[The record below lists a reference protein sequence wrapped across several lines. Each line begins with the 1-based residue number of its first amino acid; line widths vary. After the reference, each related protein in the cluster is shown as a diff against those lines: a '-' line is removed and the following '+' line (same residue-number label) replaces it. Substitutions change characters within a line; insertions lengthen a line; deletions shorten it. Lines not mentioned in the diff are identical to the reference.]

1 MTEHVRFITLDV
13 FTSQPYAGNP
23 LAVVF
28 LPDSHKPGLTQQQKQ
43 SIAREFN
50 LSETIFVHADKG
62 ERRTIDIFTPDSEL
76 PFAGHPTIGAA
87 SWFLYLSEDE
97 GDKDAVK
104 TLTTKSGDIPI
115 SLQSGQPS
123 PAVTARITHNTRLH
137 QSRFPLM
144 ELIRLHPFLPRFF
157 GLVSQKI
164 PDFPVFSIVKGMS
177 QVLIEMKSLE
187 ALAEVTREMI
197 PEVITPDYGY
207 LDEGWDVGLC
217 VMYFYV
223 RNVED
228 PQTGANT
235 IRTRAILGSL
245 EDPATGSAA
254 SGLAAYLSLMEGKP
268 GQYKY
273 NIVQGVEMGRRSEIG
288 VEVVVNQ
295 DKKIDTVELQG
306 GAVKVSEGSI
316 LLPPK

>member
-1 MTEHVRFITLDV
+1 
-13 FTSQPYAGNP
+13 
-23 LAVVF
+23 
-28 LPDSHKPGLTQQQKQ
+28 
-43 SIAREFN
+43 

-62 ERRTIDIFTPDSEL
+62 EKRTIDIFTTDSEL

-87 SWFLYLSEDE
+87 CWFLYLSPDE
-97 GDKDAVK
+97 GDKGAVK

-115 SLQSGQPS
+115 SLQLGQPS
-123 PAVTARITHNTRLH
+123 PAVTARIAHNTRLH
-137 QSRFPLM
+137 QSRFPLQQ
-144 ELIRLHPFLPRFF
+144 LLRLHPFLSGFF
-157 GLVSQKI
+157 GITGTVE
-164 PDFPVFSIVKGMS
+164 PAFPIFSIVNGMS
-177 QVLIEMKSLE
+177 QVHVELPSLE
-187 ALAEVTREMI
+187 ALAAVTTASGG
-197 PEVITPDYGY
+197 EVISAGSGY
-207 LDEGWDVGLC
+207 LDEGWNAGLC
-217 VMYFYV
+217 VVYFYV
-223 RNVED
+223 RNVKD
-228 PQTGANT
+228 PQTGPNT
-235 IRTRAILGSL
+235 IRTRAILGNL

-254 SGLAAYLSLMEGKP
+254 SGLAAYLSLMDGKP